1 MNDEELLVQAT
12 GMQTVYVDGFGAF
25 RKINGVLRCI
35 GFTIDGGAQMNLIIS
50 LVGAEAGIADARRTL
65 DEKGSKSIV
74 PERLR
79 LIH

>member
-35 GFTIDGGAQMNLIIS
+35 GFTIDGGAQLNLIVS
-50 LVGAEAGIADARRTL
+50 LVGAESSIVEARRAL
-65 DEKGSKSIV
+65 DEKGTKSIV

-79 LIH
+79 LAH